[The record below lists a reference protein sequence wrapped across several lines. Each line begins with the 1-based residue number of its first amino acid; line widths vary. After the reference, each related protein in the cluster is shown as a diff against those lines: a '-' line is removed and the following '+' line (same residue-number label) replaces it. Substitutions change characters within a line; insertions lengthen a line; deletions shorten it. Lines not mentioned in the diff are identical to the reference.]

1 MPVDERWWFV
11 VLLLTLVGLF
21 FAFDLGPY
29 LNLATIKSRQAELEA
44 WREGQPVVAG
54 VLFFAAYVAVPV
66 LSLPGAA
73 VMTLAACAIIGLGCT
88 LDDVEYGLIRPPGV
102 FDDPGIHA
110 AVVCA
115 SVGCPMLRNEA
126 FVAERLDTQLDDGLR
141 RFLSDLTRNRF
152 AAGTGGST
160 GTLQVSR
167 LFDWYRKD
175 FEQGHRGFDSLQTLF
190 ARHAD
195 VLADTPAA
203 QGEIRAGRAGI
214 AFLDHDWSL
223 HDAR

>member
-1 MPVDERWWFV
+1 MRVDERWWFV

-21 FAFDLGPY
+21 FAFDLGQY

-44 WREGQPVVAG
+44 WRAGQPVVAG
-54 VLFFAAYVAVPV
+54 VLFFAAYVAVSV
-66 LSLPGAA
+66 LSLLGAA
-73 VMTLAACAIIGLGCT
+73 VMTLAAGAIFGLGCT
-88 LDDVEYGLIRPPGV
+88 LFDVERGLIRPPGV
-102 FDDPGIHA
+102 FDDPRIHA

-115 SVGCPMLRNEA
+115 SLGCPMLRNEA
-126 FVAERLDTQLDDGLR
+126 FVAERLDTQLGDALR

-152 AAGTGGST
+152 DAGADA
-160 GTLQVSR
+160 LQVPR

-190 ARHAD
+190 ARHTE
-195 VLADTPAA
+195 VMADTPAA

-223 HDAR
+223 NDAR